1 MSTSTA
7 GSRSRSRSKA
17 GTVGAVSGVVALLAA
32 GWVGLI
38 SFTEVDVPEWTR
50 VAGSW
55 LLPLGVVGAVLAAGG
70 TGRGRGWPWAV
81 AGLVLAGAAVVVLV
95 LMQVYVDH

>member
-1 MSTSTA
+1 MSTSAA
-7 GSRSRSRSKA
+7 GSQGTGSKA
-17 GTVGAVSGVVALLAA
+17 GKVGAVSGTVALLAA

-70 TGRGRGWPWAV
+70 SKRGPGWPWAI
-81 AGLVLAGAAVVVLV
+81 AGVVLAAAAVVVLV